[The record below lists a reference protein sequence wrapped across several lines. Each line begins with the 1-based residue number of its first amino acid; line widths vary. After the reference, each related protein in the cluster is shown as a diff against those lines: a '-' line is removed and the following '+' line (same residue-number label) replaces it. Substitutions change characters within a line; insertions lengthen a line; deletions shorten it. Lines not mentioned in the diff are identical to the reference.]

1 MQRCDDQVDEQAV
14 KYFVG
19 HGDNKILTSDLAI
32 ILIDQV
38 SQNHIQRFVDQSNS
52 ERTNTF

>member
-1 MQRCDDQVDEQAV
+1 MQRTALRRVLMQRCDDQVDEQAV

-19 HGDNKILTSDLAI
+19 HGDNKFLTSDLAI

-38 SQNHIQRFVDQSNS
+38 S
-52 ERTNTF
+52 